1 MNNEILYRERREQIE
16 NRLAQLCHVSE
27 IPQKRL
33 LESMNYSL
41 MAGGKRIRPILAMEF
56 CSACGDD
63 PSRALDIGCAVEM
76 LHTYSL
82 IHDDMPC
89 MDNDD
94 LRRGKPTNHKVYG
107 EWLAMLAG
115 DALQAEAFYTV
126 ANCGLHSSQIM
137 EAVKVLSHAA
147 GHRGICGGQLLDLD
161 GEGKERTASELFT
174 THGMKTAALIEAAC
188 ELGCIAADADMYYRE
203 AARRYGQALGLA
215 FQIRDDILDYEGSSE
230 TLGKTVGKD
239 EKSGKF
245 TFVNLYGIQECREL
259 VKRSTEEAIG
269 IAADSFM
276 NPEFL
281 IWLANELAGRNN

>member
-1 MNNEILYRERREQIE
+1 MNNELLYRQRREQIE
-16 NRLAQLCHVSE
+16 NRLAELCHADEV
-27 IPQKRL
+27 PQKRL

-41 MAGGKRIRPILAMEF
+41 MAGGKRIRPVLTMAF
-56 CSACGDD
+56 CAACEDD
-63 PSRALDIGCAVEM
+63 PSLALDLGCAVEM

-115 DALQAEAFYTV
+115 DALQAEAFYTI
-126 ANCGLHSSQIM
+126 ANCGLHSAQIM
-137 EAVKVLSHAA
+137 EAVKVLGHAA
-147 GHRGICGGQLLDLD
+147 GQRGICGGQYLDLD
-161 GEGKERTASELFT
+161 GEGRKRSVSELFA

-188 ELGCIAADADMYYRE
+188 ELGCIAADAGVFQRE
-203 AARRYGQALGLA
+203 AARRYGQVIGLA

-230 TLGKTVGKD
+230 ELGKTIGKD

-245 TFVNLYGIQECREL
+245 TFVNLYGLEKCREF
-259 VKRSTEEAIG
+259 VQMNTDEAIRV
-269 IAADSFM
+269 AEDSFK
-276 NPEFL
+276 NSEFL
-281 IWLANELAGRNN
+281 VWLAKELAGRNN